1 MDLSGIHLTV
11 LIYCSFMSNNREVHY
26 IGTKKCSG
34 CGKVSYCSKNHQTMD
49 WKACHKDECK
59 DSDFEYSYQEDEEN
73 LSSLLLPQYEI
84 IIEGDNEEVSD
95 SDDEEGSEEVD
106 EKKELEKI
114 QELEKSGK
122 VMSVKDL
129 EDCSTEDEDQD
140 KNWKRWQKVVKCAS
154 DQVIR
159 YQRTGN
165 PLWISTKNIP
175 GLSVAFSRYFV
186 PK

>member
-1 MDLSGIHLTV
+1 
-11 LIYCSFMSNNREVHY
+11 MSNNREIHS

-34 CGKVSYCSKNHQTMD
+34 CGKVSYCSKNHQLMD
-49 WKACHKDECK
+49 WKARHKKECK
-59 DSDFEYSYQEDEEN
+59 DPEFEYSYKEDEKI
-73 LSSLLLPQYEI
+73 LSSLLLPQGEI
-84 IIEGDNEEVSD
+84 IIKEDDGEVSD

-114 QELEKSGK
+114 KELEKSGK

-129 EDCSTEDEDQD
+129 EDCSTEDEDPVTKD
-140 KNWKRWQKVVKCAS
+140 KNWKRWQKAVKCAP

-165 PLWISTKNIP
+165 PLWISTNNIP
-175 GLSVAFSRYFV
+175 GLSVAFSRDFV